1 MLRNILLKNKESS
14 PELLSRVIRL
24 QVELTKPDNNIFSFP
39 DLCKEAGIELPNP
52 HSSLYPS
59 TSESDSESLEILEN
73 SEKYANEENNT
84 DGKKKRA
91 KRVERYDISDPF
103 VDDSDLPSFQSDKD
117 KIRPKIDGYYVWRGP
132 LVLENSKR
140 KYKRKAK
147 VTSDEEIANDDEE
160 IANDDEQTHQKRK
173 YKRKAK
179 AGNDEEMENSDKE
192 NPIKRRHKCKAK
204 AKDDK
209 KVANGDEGM
218 AMGNKENLRKRQY
231 KRDEENLKPRKK
243 WNKKSDKSDISG
255 KVKKTRRKA
264 PPKNTR
270 TPTIKN
276 QDVFSSS
283 HTSLNKQKSQQQQ
296 RVSLDLNNSMQID
309 TQDDNNH
316 NLVDPLHPELQEFIS
331 FFKNEVSK
339 ENFGVRSKFPQVLNP
354 NLTRL
359 LCKAYELDE
368 FNDILFNVLTNIL
381 PYNKFTLKKSDLIS
395 QLKSSVDEIIPDLL
409 NEYNDKLARLE
420 PVSSPSLPPPSSSPS
435 SLNNTDAENIGC
447 DKKTSKSKK
456 PDSILPKRFCWNNRT
471 KSLLYEIIRTEL
483 SIVEMTNQ
491 LAESEEKPTRLSE
504 LTCRKNL
511 YQHLLTIWPDGWMTT
526 YEIGRV
532 HSGYKKKH
540 QLS

>member
-132 LVLENSKR
+132 LVLENS
-140 KYKRKAK
+140 
-147 VTSDEEIANDDEE
+147 
-160 IANDDEQTHQKRK
+160 K

-381 PYNKFTLKKSDLIS
+381 PYNKFTRLCYRTIYPKTIYDSKLKKSDLIS

>member
-1 MLRNILLKNKESS
+1 MLDIDFGTYPYVTSSNATIGGVITGLGIPPSKINKIIGVVKAYTT
-14 PELLSRVIRL
+14 RVGGGPFPT
-24 QVELTKPDNNIFSFP
+24 ELT
-39 DLCKEAGIELPNP
+39 
-52 HSSLYPS
+52 
-59 TSESDSESLEILEN
+59 
-73 SEKYANEENNT
+73 
-84 DGKKKRA
+84 
-91 KRVERYDISDPF
+91 
-103 VDDSDLPSFQSDKD
+103 DKTAEHLQNVGAEYGTTTG
-117 KIRPKIDGYYVWRGP
+117 R
-132 LVLENSKR
+132 
-140 KYKRKAK
+140 
-147 VTSDEEIANDDEE
+147 
-160 IANDDEQTHQKRK
+160 
-173 YKRKAK
+173 
-179 AGNDEEMENSDKE
+179 
-192 NPIKRRHKCKAK
+192 KRRVGWLDLVVLKYSTII
-204 AKDDK
+204 
-209 KVANGDEGM
+209 NG
-218 AMGNKENLRKRQY
+218 Y
-231 KRDEENLKPRKK
+231 
-243 WNKKSDKSDISG
+243 
-255 KVKKTRRKA
+255 
-264 PPKNTR
+264 
-270 TPTIKN
+270 
-276 QDVFSSS
+276 
-283 HTSLNKQKSQQQQ
+283 TSLNKQKSQQQQ

-381 PYNKFTLKKSDLIS
+381 PYNKFTRLCYRTIYPKTIYDSKLKKSDLIS

-526 YEIGRV
+526 YEIGR
-532 HSGYKKKH
+532 
-540 QLS
+540 